1 MFRAAPGG
9 GGWLFRASGRM
20 PREGGGL
27 INFTKVHRGEGREQ
41 DEEEQNE
48 NQEKDNG
55 ADVDLED
62 EN

>member
-1 MFRAAPGG
+1 M
-9 GGWLFRASGRM
+9 
-20 PREGGGL
+20 

-62 EN
+62 ENWDSGPDIPTNQGQGFLE

>member
-1 MFRAAPGG
+1 
-9 GGWLFRASGRM
+9 M

-27 INFTKVHRGEGREQ
+27 INFTKVYRREGREQ

-55 ADVDLED
+55 AGCGLGG
-62 EN
+62 

>member
-1 MFRAAPGG
+1 
-9 GGWLFRASGRM
+9 M

-62 EN
+62 ENWDSGPDIPTNQGQVLLD